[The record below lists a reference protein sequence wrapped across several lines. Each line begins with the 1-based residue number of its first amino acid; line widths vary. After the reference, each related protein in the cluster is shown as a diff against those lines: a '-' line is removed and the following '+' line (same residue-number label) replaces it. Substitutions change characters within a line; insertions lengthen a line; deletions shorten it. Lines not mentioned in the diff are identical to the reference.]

1 MKVIVKKLGDMMV
14 QHNTERQP
22 TLKERDENNFG
33 VARR

>member
-1 MKVIVKKLGDMMV
+1 MKVIVKQLGDMMV
-14 QHNTERQP
+14 QHDTEQQP